1 MPSVTPSAPDRP
13 GCSRGCDGPEGGVS
27 CSLPQ
32 AMRTPSRSE
41 AGLELLMS
49 YYNQLCLLDARFVSP
64 ARGLGLL
71 FHW

>member
-1 MPSVTPSAPDRP
+1 
-13 GCSRGCDGPEGGVS
+13 
-27 CSLPQ
+27 
-32 AMRTPSRSE
+32 MRTPGRSE

-49 YYNQLCLLDARFVSP
+49 YYNQLCLLDARFVGP